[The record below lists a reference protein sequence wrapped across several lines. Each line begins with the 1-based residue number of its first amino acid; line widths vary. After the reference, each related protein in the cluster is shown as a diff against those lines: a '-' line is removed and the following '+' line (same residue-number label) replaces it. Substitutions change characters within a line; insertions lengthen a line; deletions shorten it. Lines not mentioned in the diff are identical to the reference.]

1 MKWKSELKS
10 YIVSIEPNIKKRDIK
25 IYCTNKNA
33 GKRVLQIIEQQHNFL
48 APGYKVNKYKGEK
61 NAKDFIICME
71 IRDGAQAMYDGISAI
86 LADNSITQSEEIDT
100 RSGGEKF
107 KEGLAKAGEAIQNT
121 VTNVSN
127 TLLGGGSTTSTPV
140 TSPRSN
146 PTVTSTPVASP
157 MSNPTATLT
166 AAASGKKSN
175 TALIIAGV
183 AVLLILAGLVIW
195 KKRKK

>member
-1 MKWKSELKS
+1 MSWKSELKS

-86 LADNSITQSEEIDT
+86 LADNSIQQSEEIDT
-100 RSGGEKF
+100 RSGGEKL
-107 KEGLAKAGEAIQNT
+107 KDNLAKVGASVKDIA
-121 VTNVSN
+121 TNVSN
-127 TLLGGGSTTSTPV
+127 TLLGGGSTVTSTPV
-140 TSPRSN
+140 T
-146 PTVTSTPVASP
+146 SP
-157 MSNPTATLT
+157 MSNPTATLP
-166 AAASGKKSN
+166 AATSGMPAAVSGKKSN

>member
-1 MKWKSELKS
+1 MSWKSELKS

-48 APGYKVNKYKGEK
+48 ASGYKVNKYKGEK
-61 NAKDFIICME
+61 NAKDFTICME

-100 RSGGEKF
+100 RSGGK
-107 KEGLAKAGEAIQNT
+107 KLKDNLAKVGESVKGIA
-121 VTNVSN
+121 TNVSN
-127 TLLGGGSTTSTPV
+127 TLLGGVSTVTSTPV
-140 TSPRSN
+140 TSPMSN
-146 PTVTSTPVASP
+146 
-157 MSNPTATLT
+157 NPTATLPD
-166 AAASGKKSN
+166 AAAGVPDAAAGKKSN